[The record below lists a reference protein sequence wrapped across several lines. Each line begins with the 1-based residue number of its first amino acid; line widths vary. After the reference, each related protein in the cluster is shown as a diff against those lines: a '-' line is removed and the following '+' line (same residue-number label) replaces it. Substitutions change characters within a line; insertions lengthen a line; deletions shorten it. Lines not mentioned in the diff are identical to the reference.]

1 MVPKILLKTASAF
14 CEETTVIVTKN
25 WCKRTI
31 VSLKSGNCLISMFI
45 KFSTKSSLW
54 VTGGIG
60 EDHSE
65 MNSTELFDL
74 KQEKSIRSQITLP
87 ENLQLHCL
95 VKINEKQ
102 VLLIGG
108 LRFVSFH
115 IYQRFKF
122 SISF

>member
-1 MVPKILLKTASAF
+1 
-14 CEETTVIVTKN
+14 
-25 WCKRTI
+25 
-31 VSLKSGNCLISMFI
+31 MFI

-108 LRFVSFH
+108 LRCVSFH

-122 SISF
+122 FNFLLNNYLK